1 MNNTD
6 LNAAIIALRKDGI
19 GPREIARRM
28 KVTPGLVAG
37 VLDRAGLTV
46 TGRTGGASDDL
57 KRRVLKDLRNGPSC
71 AAVAAKW
78 NLPRTTVQSW
88 SYKASGV
95 TS

>member
-1 MNNTD
+1 MSD
-6 LNAAIIALRKDGI
+6 LNRNASIIALRKDGI

-57 KRRVLKDLRNGPSC
+57 KRRVLKDLKNGPSC
-71 AAVAAKW
+71 AAGSTLQQ
-78 NLPRTTVQSW
+78 LPRTTVQSW
-88 SYKASGV
+88 ATKVSV
-95 TS
+95 